1 VACHGQSFGSAKDAI
16 AVARGVFRGTTLGE
30 AGLFTVRNLMFA
42 NVDSFVG
49 VLSITQ
55 GAGGLRDIVGVGA
68 FTAST
73 RGSVLVST
81 VQVLDDKE
89 GIPNT
94 LSRSVSEGRRIAD
107 SGAPLRPLPSPQ
119 MEASGSEDARLAGR

>member
-1 VACHGQSFGSAKDAI
+1 M
-16 AVARGVFRGTTLGE
+16 GE
-30 AGLFTVRNLMFA
+30 AGLFTVRNLVFA
-42 NVDSFVG
+42 NADSFVG
-49 VLSITQ
+49 VLCITQ
-55 GAGGLRDIVGVGA
+55 GAGGLRDIVGAGA

-94 LSRSVSEGRRIAD
+94 PRRQA
-107 SGAPLRPLPSPQ
+107 
-119 MEASGSEDARLAGR
+119 

>member
-1 VACHGQSFGSAKDAI
+1 
-16 AVARGVFRGTTLGE
+16 
-30 AGLFTVRNLMFA
+30 MFA

-55 GAGGLRDIVGVGA
+55 GAGGFRDIVGVGA

-94 LSRSVSEGRRIAD
+94 LSRSVSEGRRIAG
-107 SGAPLRPLPSPQ
+107 SGAPLRPLSL
-119 MEASGSEDARLAGR
+119 SSDGG